1 MGRVAAASGAA
12 EDLHDYLAILAQL
25 KEAHAGASVVVL
37 HACGLLSP
45 ARTGTSLPR
54 FPFPFPQ
61 PTVVWLLLAARA
73 GGPIAVCYC
82 RTKESR
88 GRKVRD
94 G

>member
-25 KEAHAGASVVVL
+25 EEVHAGASVVIL

-45 ARTGTSLPR
+45 AHH
-54 FPFPFPQ
+54 
-61 PTVVWLLLAARA
+61 
-73 GGPIAVCYC
+73 C

-88 GRKVRD
+88 GRQVREMGEDVKMTKGKVTYWDEGLSILVIICRQPNT
-94 G
+94 